1 MQLRFLEY
9 FIALAE
15 EKHFGRAAQRC
26 NVTQPTLSG
35 GIAGLENALGKRLV
49 LRDRRF
55 LGLTADGLLV
65 LPQARF
71 LVAAHEDML
80 RSVNGAGP
88 LRGELRLGVIPAV
101 MPCVGRFI
109 NALRLAH
116 PELRVSLRQL
126 TSRAIHQGI
135 DAFELDAG
143 LTYIEP
149 DPVPGMRQVSFYRE
163 YFRFAASAD
172 SEHGH
177 AASVT
182 LAQAASQPMALLHAG
197 MQNRRILDRHLLRLG
212 IAINP
217 LVTADSYIALL
228 SMVAQG
234 GLSSIVTDSHAAFLD
249 PACGVRLI
257 PISDVDEP
265 NSVGLLV
272 PDGALLSPVAL
283 AALQAV
289 LALEGDMA

>member
-35 GIAGLENALGKRLV
+35 GIAGLEQALGKRLV

-55 LGLTADGLLV
+55 LGLTADGLVV
-65 LPQARF
+65 LPQARL
-71 LVAAHEDML
+71 LVAAHEDMR
-80 RSVNGAGP
+80 RSVDSTGP

-109 NALRLAH
+109 GELRLAH

-126 TSRAIHQGI
+126 AARAIHDGI
-135 DAFELDAG
+135 EAYELDGG
-143 LTYIEP
+143 LTYV
-149 DPVPGMRQVSFYRE
+149 DPATAPGMRQVSFYRE
-163 YFRFAASAD
+163 YFRLAARAD
-172 SEHGH
+172 SELGG
-177 AASVT
+177 AAAVT
-182 LAQAASQPMALLHAG
+182 LAEAATQPMALLHAG
-197 MQNRRILDRHLLRLG
+197 MQNRRILDRHLQRRE
-212 IAINP
+212 IVINP
-217 LVTADSYIALL
+217 VVTADSYIALL

-234 GLSSIVTDSHAAFLD
+234 GLASIVTDSHAAFLD
-249 PACGVRLI
+249 PGCGVRLI

-265 NSVGLLV
+265 NEVGLLV
-272 PDGALLSPVAL
+272 PEGPLLSPVAQAAVGAVEAL
-283 AALQAV
+283 A
-289 LALEGDMA
+289 DH

>member
-35 GIAGLENALGKRLV
+35 GIAGLETALGKRLV

-55 LGLTADGLLV
+55 LGLTADGLVV

-71 LVAAHEDML
+71 LVAAHEDMR
-80 RSVNGAGP
+80 RSVDSVGP

-109 NALRLAH
+109 EALRLAH
-116 PELRVSLRQL
+116 PDLRVSLCQL
-126 TSRAIHQGI
+126 TSSAIQQGI
-135 DAFELDAG
+135 EAFELDAG
-143 LTYIEP
+143 LTYVEP
-149 DPVPGMRQVSFYRE
+149 ESTPSMRQVPFYRE
-163 YFRFAASAD
+163 YFRFAARAD
-172 SEHGH
+172 SELGK
-177 AASVT
+177 ATGVT

-197 MQNRRILDRHLLRLG
+197 MQNRRILDRHLQRLG

-217 LVTADSYIALL
+217 VVTADSYIALL

-234 GLSSIVTDSHAAFLD
+234 GLASIVTDSHAAFLD

-257 PISDVDEP
+257 PIIDVEQP

-272 PDGALLSPVAL
+272 PDGPLLSPVAQ
-283 AALQAV
+283 AAVQAV
-289 LALEGDMA
+289 QTLVDD